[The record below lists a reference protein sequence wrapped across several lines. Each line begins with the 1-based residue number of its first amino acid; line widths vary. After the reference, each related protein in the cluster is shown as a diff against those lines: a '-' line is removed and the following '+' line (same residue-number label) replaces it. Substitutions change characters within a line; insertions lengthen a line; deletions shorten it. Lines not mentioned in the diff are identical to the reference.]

1 MKALKRFGQNF
12 LVDRNILAFMIS
24 RADLSDSDC
33 ILEIGAG
40 HGILTREILSQKI
53 KCLHSIELDE
63 RLRPELEDLAAINP
77 ALSLHWSDAVKFDY
91 NSLNP
96 FPNKVIANI
105 PYNITTP
112 LIYELIKYSGI
123 KYYLLML
130 QKESA
135 ERITAKPDTKA
146 RYPLGIIIELMGH
159 AEIVHRVPR
168 NCFRPVPNV
177 DSVLVEIII
186 NKNFSLSRDK
196 LFIEFLHRAFTHR
209 RKTLLN
215 NLRGF
220 MNIDDWRDI
229 LQESAALRAEDLT
242 GQKWLEIYNYLTKI

>member
-12 LVDRNILAFMIS
+12 LIDRNILAFMIS

-159 AEIVHRVPR
+159 AEIVHKVPR

-220 MNIDDWRDI
+220 MNIDDWRGI

-242 GQKWLEIYNYLTKI
+242 GDKWLEIYNYLTKI

>member
-12 LVDRNILAFMIS
+12 LIDRNILAFMIS
-24 RADLSDSDC
+24 RADLNESDC

-40 HGILTREILSQKI
+40 HGVLTREILSQKI

-63 RLRPELEDLAAINP
+63 RLRPELEDLAANSP
-77 ALSLHWSDAVKFDY
+77 ALSLHWSDAVKFNYD
-91 NSLNP
+91 SLNP
-96 FPNKVIANI
+96 FPEKIIANI

-112 LIYELIKYSGI
+112 LIYELIKHSGI

-135 ERITAKPDTKA
+135 ERLTAKPDTKA
-146 RYPLGIIIELMGH
+146 RYPLGIIIELMGS
-159 AEIVHRVPR
+159 AEIIHKVPR
-168 NCFRPVPNV
+168 NCFRPVPKV
-177 DSVLVEIII
+177 DSALVEIRI
-186 NKNFSLSRDK
+186 NKNFELSRDK

-220 MNIDDWRDI
+220 MNIDDWREI
-229 LQESAALRAEDLT
+229 LQDCASLRAEDLT
-242 GQKWLEIYNYLTKI
+242 GEKWLEIYYDLTK

>member
-12 LVDRNILAFMIS
+12 LIDRNILAFMIS

-159 AEIVHRVPR
+159 AEIIHKVPR

-186 NKNFSLSRDK
+186 NKNFELSRDK

-220 MNIDDWRDI
+220 MNIDDWRGI

-242 GQKWLEIYNYLTKI
+242 GDKWLEIYNYLTKI